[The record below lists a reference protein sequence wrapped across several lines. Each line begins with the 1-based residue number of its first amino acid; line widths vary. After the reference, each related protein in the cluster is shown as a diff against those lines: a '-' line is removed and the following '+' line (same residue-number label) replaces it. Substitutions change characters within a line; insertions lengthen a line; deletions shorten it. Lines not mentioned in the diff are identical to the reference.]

1 MDGLLTPDCHMFL
14 FTTPAETARAGS
26 SALVPAIKAA
36 SARTG
41 TDFSYLL
48 GTAVKESGL
57 DPQAQAKTSSARGAF
72 QFIEQTWLGMV
83 KQFGA
88 AEGQGRLAS
97 AIETR
102 NGLHNVSDPGMRA
115 AILALRDDPGF
126 SSVMAG
132 HLTRMNAAA
141 LTEETGST
149 PKAGDLYA
157 AHVLGAKGA
166 ATLLRTMATQP
177 GQPAAALFP
186 QAAKANQALFYGK
199 NGEALSVSALH
210 QRLSREAPM
219 PKAVLAQESTGAA
232 VAPLFKPGGAPLY
245 GLFRTE
251 NVAPFAGLD
260 PSGQPAR
267 PMTTGEGPPMPPAA
281 SQAKPVEPAKPA
293 NGSQPLNLTAFKKPI

>member
-1 MDGLLTPDCHMFL
+1 MFL
-14 FTTPAETARAGS
+14 FTTPPETARAGS
-26 SALVPAIKAA
+26 FALVPAIKAA
-36 SARTG
+36 SIRTG

-72 QFIEQTWLGMV
+72 QFIEQTWLGLV
-83 KQFGA
+83 KSFGA

-102 NGLHNVSDPGMRA
+102 NGLHSVSDAGVKQ

-132 HLTRMNAAA
+132 HLTQMNAAA
-141 LTEETGST
+141 LAADTGIT

-166 ATLLRTMATQP
+166 GDLLKALAANPAQS
-177 GQPAAALFP
+177 AAALFP
-186 QAAKANQALFYGK
+186 QAAKANQALFYTKAGQPLSV
-199 NGEALSVSALH
+199 EALYQKLA
-210 QRLSREAPM
+210 RDAP
-219 PKAVLAQESTGAA
+219 PAKIVLAQDAGGVPA
-232 VAPLFKPGGAPLY
+232 APLFKPGGAPLY

-251 NVAPFAGLD
+251 NVTPFAGID
-260 PSGQPAR
+260 PSGQPTR
-267 PMTTGEGPPMPPAA
+267 PMTTGEGPPIPSAA
-281 SQAKPVEPAKPA
+281 QTKAAEPARPA
-293 NGSQPLNLTAFKKPI
+293 NGSKPLNLNAFKKPI

>member
-1 MDGLLTPDCHMFL
+1 MAGLLTPDCHMFL
-14 FTTPAETARAGS
+14 FTTPPETARAGS

-72 QFIEQTWLGMV
+72 QFIEQTWLGLV
-83 KQFGA
+83 KSFGA
-88 AEGQGRLAS
+88 AEGQERLAS

-102 NGLHNVSDPGMRA
+102 NGVHSVSDAGLKK

-132 HLTRMNAAA
+132 HLTQMNAATLA
-141 LTEETGST
+141 ADTGIT

-166 ATLLRTMATQP
+166 GDLLKALAANPAQS
-177 GQPAAALFP
+177 AAACSRRRRRPIRRCSIQRPASL
-186 QAAKANQALFYGK
+186 
-199 NGEALSVSALH
+199 SALRRFIRNSRAMRH
-210 QRLSREAPM
+210 RLRS
-219 PKAVLAQESTGAA
+219 
-232 VAPLFKPGGAPLY
+232 Y
-245 GLFRTE
+245 
-251 NVAPFAGLD
+251 
-260 PSGQPAR
+260 
-267 PMTTGEGPPMPPAA
+267 
-281 SQAKPVEPAKPA
+281 
-293 NGSQPLNLTAFKKPI
+293 